1 MTDLYLKFESA
12 AQAEA
17 LLFEITHPDLTPRSK
32 YRNTDVIGIIYQG
45 GEWNSEGNLITPPVA
60 LDGWHVNIR
69 AIPEEDVTLLL
80 PYTVTPAHPRRVWA

>member
-17 LLFEITHPDLTPRSK
+17 LLFEVNHPDLTPSSK
-32 YRNTDVIGIIYQG
+32 YRNTDVIGIIYEG
-45 GEWNSEGNLITPPVA
+45 GEWNSEGDLITAPVA

-69 AIPEEDVTLLL
+69 LGDDERADELSQFEVN
-80 PYTVTPAHPRRVWA
+80 PASPTRTWA